1 MGNCSVAWT
10 VWVLGSSFDGEVLF
24 LTRRRH
30 AVNIIATLI
39 VFSDPWLELTINPGF
54 TMAADV
60 TRLNH
65 QFKGLATY
73 VCGLERFKLNQA
85 QFACQPKFQN
95 WMAYGDFS
103 FRVYVVY
110 YCITIFSGW
119 GHNEYGQLGDGTQ
132 QKRRTPTPTPLPGD
146 VRATVVAA
154 GSYHSWC

>member
-1 MGNCSVAWT
+1 
-10 VWVLGSSFDGEVLF
+10 
-24 LTRRRH
+24 
-30 AVNIIATLI
+30 
-39 VFSDPWLELTINPGF
+39 
-54 TMAADV
+54 MAADV

-65 QFKGLATY
+65 QFKGL
-73 VCGLERFKLNQA
+73 
-85 QFACQPKFQN
+85 ACQPKFQN

-154 GSYHSWC
+154 GSYHSLVLTETGEVLAAGWCFKTIFM